1 MIVRFLVAATAVVLL
16 PCCPAS
22 SFCYLIPNQ
31 DQWSKASQFER
42 RVAEMDLLRPE
53 CQEEARRRGIEVFS
67 QARASQDSVEGIS
80 EPGFDVKKVWSY
92 ACPNG
97 TQYRFNFDK
106 DKLDWNRLQMR
117 KIYQSSPMQDLT
129 LQLLDFKIAVE
140 TDASAREQLK
150 QSKCEIV
157 MQVMKEIQQKVI
169 GQQVQ

>member
-1 MIVRFLVAATAVVLL
+1 
-16 PCCPAS
+16 
-22 SFCYLIPNQ
+22 
-31 DQWSKASQFER
+31 
-42 RVAEMDLLRPE
+42 
-53 CQEEARRRGIEVFS
+53 
-67 QARASQDSVEGIS
+67 
-80 EPGFDVKKVWSY
+80 
-92 ACPNG
+92 
-97 TQYRFNFDK
+97 
-106 DKLDWNRLQMR
+106 MR